1 MIETPQYFEED
12 DQPHWYDRPWLV
24 TFIFILFFPVGIY
37 GLIKSND
44 KKGIVWRLVGIVAI
58 AIFVLAGDSKRGST
72 FSGFDTVTNS
82 QWDGSVDVAERY
94 LKNNLLRDPS
104 SYESIRWSKV
114 STNPDGS
121 YKVTHTYR
129 ARNGFGGMGK
139 ETTTFIISKDGSR
152 VINYY

>member
-1 MIETPQYFEED
+1 MIETPQNFED
-12 DQPHWYDRPWLV
+12 DDQSHWYNKPWLV
-24 TFIFILFFPVGIY
+24 TFLFILFFPIGIY

-44 KKGIVWRLVGIVAI
+44 QKGIIWRLIGIVAI
-58 AIFVLAGDSKRGST
+58 AFFVFTGNKNGST

-94 LKNNLLRDPS
+94 LKKNLLRDPS
-104 SYESIRWSKV
+104 SYESVRWGKV
-114 STNPDGS
+114 SKNPDGS

-129 ARNGFGGMGK
+129 ARNGFGGMGI